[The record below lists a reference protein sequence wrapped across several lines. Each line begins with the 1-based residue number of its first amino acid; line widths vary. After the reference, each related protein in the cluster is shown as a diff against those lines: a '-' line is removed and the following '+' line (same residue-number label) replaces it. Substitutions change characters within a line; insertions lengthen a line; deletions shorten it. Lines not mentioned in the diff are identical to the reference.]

1 MYIRPAATAA
11 RYASRAATA
20 SAPTGRSTTPAKV
33 TLAPANGS
41 AGGSGATTATLAR
54 PSTARLRPCSAS
66 RDTHNTGC
74 PSSNPYVT
82 SDAHGEPSSA
92 RLANVAVFDA
102 AATVLASSAADG
114 RATRSTGAIGGG
126 TDGPSPGSP

>member
-11 RYASRAATA
+11 RYTSRAAA
-20 SAPTGRSTTPAKV
+20 SSAPTGRSTTPANV

-41 AGGSGATTATLAR
+41 AGGSGATTATHAR
-54 PSTARLRPCSAS
+54 ASAARFRPCSAS

-74 PSSNPYVT
+74 PASNPYVT

-92 RLANVAVFDA
+92 RLASVAVFDA
-102 AATVLASSAADG
+102 AATVLASSAVDG
-114 RATRSTGAIGGG
+114 RAGYRTGASGGG
-126 TDGPSPGSP
+126 TEGASPGSP